1 MNPKKAEV
9 LETYDRSARVHDAA
23 LRRGLAIA
31 THPEQYGWRKSLL
44 TAAVVIPLTGISAVL
59 TDLNRALVAR
69 SDDEAWSLQLP
80 PDEAKGEDG
89 GG

>member
-23 LRRGLAIA
+23 LRRDLTIV

-44 TAAVVIPLTGISAVL
+44 TAVVVIPLTGISAVL

-80 PDEAKGEDG
+80 PEEKKGEDG